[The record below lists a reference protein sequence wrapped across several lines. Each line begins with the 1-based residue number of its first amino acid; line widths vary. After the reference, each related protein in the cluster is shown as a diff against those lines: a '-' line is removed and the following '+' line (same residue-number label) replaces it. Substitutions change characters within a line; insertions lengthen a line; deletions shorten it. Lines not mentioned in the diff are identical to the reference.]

1 MIRVKAPAKINL
13 TLDVL
18 SKRSDG
24 YHDVKMVM
32 TTIDLADYVSVKKN
46 NTNEIRITSNSFRIP
61 LSEENLTHKAA
72 KLFKIAYNI
81 NTGVDINI
89 EKNIFISAGLAG
101 GSSDAAATL
110 KGLREL
116 FKVDC
121 TDEELAVIGGEIG
134 SDIPFCIY
142 GGTAIAT
149 GRGEIINPIKSPPK
163 CWVILVNPRIGV
175 PTREIFDNFTAENIM
190 DIDTDGMTTAIEKA
204 CFSSVCASLGNS
216 LESVTFKLYP
226 EVAKIKNK
234 LTDAGA
240 EGVLMSG
247 SGPTIFGLVYTE
259 KKANAVFKQTKS
271 LFPKYDVHMVRL
283 LG

>member
-13 TLDVL
+13 TLDVMN
-18 SKRSDG
+18 KRGDG

-72 KLFKIAYNI
+72 ELFKLAYNI

-110 KGLREL
+110 KGLRKL
-116 FKVDC
+116 FEINC

-142 GGTAIAT
+142 GGTAIAS
-149 GRGEIINPIKSPPK
+149 GRGEVIKPIKSPPK
-163 CWVILVNPRIGV
+163 CWVILVNPRMGV
-175 PTREIFDNFTAENIM
+175 PTREIFENFTTEDIIT
-190 DIDTDGMTTAIEKA
+190 IDTDKMIDAIEQA
-204 CFSSVCASLGNS
+204 CFSSICASLGNS

-226 EVAKIKNK
+226 KVSKIKQK
-234 LTDAGA
+234 LADAGA
-240 EGVLMSG
+240 EGTLMSG

-259 KKANAVFKQTKS
+259 KKANAVFKQAKS
-271 LFPKYDVHMVRL
+271 FFPKYDVHMVRL